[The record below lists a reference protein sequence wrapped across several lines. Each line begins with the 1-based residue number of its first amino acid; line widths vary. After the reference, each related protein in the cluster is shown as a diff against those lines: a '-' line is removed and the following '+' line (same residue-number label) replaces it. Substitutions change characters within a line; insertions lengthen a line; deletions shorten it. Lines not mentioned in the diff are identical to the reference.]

1 MWDSGNCLPTSS
13 SVNPSLCPKWE
24 AYNDPKFLLSSFLSI
39 NQTVTGI
46 LACVQTTLPSG
57 KIGFFLKGGGICT
70 QATGIWGFKGKWAD
84 ILNAQDF
91 FDIRE
96 LTGRAL
102 NVHIIIST
110 CILFPFLKCRKYQNL
125 PYFSRSVPPGA
136 WNNYLCFS
144 SATFQQRD
152 TRRKKKTTRWRGAQH
167 SPSREG
173 SGLYRRWRNGPRHKD
188 Q

>member
-1 MWDSGNCLPTSS
+1 MWDSGNCLPTSPS
-13 SVNPSLCPKWE
+13 VNPSLCPKWEAYNDPKFLLSSFLSINQTVTGILACVQTTLPPPFSWKSTSVWDSGNCLPTSPSVNPSLCPKWE

-96 LTGRAL
+96 LTDWKSSERPYYYKHL
-102 NVHIIIST
+102 YS
-110 CILFPFLKCRKYQNL
+110 FPFFKM
-125 PYFSRSVPPGA
+125 S
-136 WNNYLCFS
+136 
-144 SATFQQRD
+144 
-152 TRRKKKTTRWRGAQH
+152 
-167 SPSREG
+167 
-173 SGLYRRWRNGPRHKD
+173 
-188 Q
+188 